1 MVNTDHE
8 GASLSLVRH
17 NIDVKNDFTLMDDFV
32 QGVADDRGDNDEDLG
47 EPSLVNLE
55 NAQLF
60 KDFINRLN
68 NDDLLFG
75 SPYGN

>member
-1 MVNTDHE
+1 
-8 GASLSLVRH
+8 
-17 NIDVKNDFTLMDDFV
+17 MDDFV
-32 QGVADDRGDNDEDLG
+32 QGVVDDRGDNDEDLG

>member
-1 MVNTDHE
+1 MVNTDLE

-55 NAQLF
+55 DA
-60 KDFINRLN
+60 
-68 NDDLLFG
+68 
-75 SPYGN
+75 